1 VTTTIPIVFT
11 GGADPVKI
19 GLVTSLGRPGGN
31 VTGVTNF
38 SMTLEPKRLE
48 LLRGL
53 VARIAATGILLK
65 GEKPADLPVVQRTR
79 FEMVLNLK
87 TANALGLKISR
98 KLLFR
103 ADEVVE

>member
-65 GEKPADLPVVQRTR
+65 GKKPADLPVVQRTR